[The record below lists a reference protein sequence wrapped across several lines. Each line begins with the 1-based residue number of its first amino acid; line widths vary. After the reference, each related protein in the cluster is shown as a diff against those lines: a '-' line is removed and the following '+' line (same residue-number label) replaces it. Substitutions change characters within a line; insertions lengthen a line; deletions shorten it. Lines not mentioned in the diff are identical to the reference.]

1 MSRAASPAVGVLL
14 LTAVTLVLAASVGIA
29 AVDLGPGAPPTPPVA
44 LSAGA
49 DAADGRIALT
59 HEGGP
64 TLDVRRLRVRVSV
77 DGTRL
82 RHQPPVPFAG
92 AAGFS
97 GAPSGPFNRAA
108 DPRWE
113 VGEVAALRLAGT
125 NEPPLAPGAVVRVEV
140 ARDDAVVAAVE
151 VRAR

>member
-14 LTAVTLVLAASVGIA
+14 LTAVTLVLAASVSIA
-29 AVDLGPGAPPTPPVA
+29 AVDLVPGTPPARPVS
-44 LSAGA
+44 LSASA
-49 DAADGRIALT
+49 EAATGRLALT

-92 AAGFS
+92 AAGFR

-113 VGEVAALRLAGT
+113 VGEVAALTLAGT
-125 NEPPLAPGAVVRVEV
+125 NEPAMAPGALVRVEI
-140 ARDDAVVAAVE
+140 ARGETVVATVE
-151 VRAR
+151 VRAG